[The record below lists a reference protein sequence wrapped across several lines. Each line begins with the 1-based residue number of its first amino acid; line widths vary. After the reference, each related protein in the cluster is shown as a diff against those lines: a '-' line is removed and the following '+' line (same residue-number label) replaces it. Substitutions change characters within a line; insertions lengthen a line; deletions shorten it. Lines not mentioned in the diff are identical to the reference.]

1 MATKTFF
8 LLLCFILLS
17 CSKSSQ
23 VYAPVGGL
31 SKDDMNVSKNR
42 AKNLNQIERQQI
54 QAWISSQS
62 KKFYSMGLNYWV
74 DIENLDQR
82 SSRKDG
88 EHISYQYDLYDFD
101 EVKLYEKPKINRE
114 VVFGKFE
121 ELKAVEDALRY
132 LNKGEEATLLV
143 PSVLAF
149 GTFGDNDQIPN
160 DMPLIIKLK
169 VLNH

>member
-1 MATKTFF
+1 MNTRYFF
-8 LLLCFILLS
+8 VLIILLFS
-17 CSKSSQ
+17 CAKNTQ
-23 VYAPVGGL
+23 VHAPVGGL
-31 SKDDMNVSKNR
+31 SEKDLEVSKNR
-42 AKNLNQIERQQI
+42 SKSLNQTERNQI
-54 QAWISSQS
+54 QAWISFQS